1 MQKILESLRNKLQ
14 NMMQRGGTQLK
25 NQSPAHERHSQIL
38 DISELRRRGLQEI
51 FNFYSRQHIPQNRKF
66 EELEEAMSQIDLGE
80 FMKFCKDFEIPLPK
94 LKIQEVFKK
103 SCVMG
108 HKPLKYEQ
116 FDGSLTRLAV
126 EINKVKLQQIN
137 QKLKII
143 DNQIRMNMQ
152 NPRGQ
157 KQRFKN

>member
-1 MQKILESLRNKLQ
+1 M
-14 NMMQRGGTQLK
+14 
-25 NQSPAHERHSQIL
+25 

-108 HKPLKYEQ
+108 YKPLKYEQ

-126 EINKVKLQQIN
+126 EINRLKVQEVN
-137 QKLKII
+137 
-143 DNQIRMNMQ
+143 
-152 NPRGQ
+152 
-157 KQRFKN
+157 